1 MDGDTSNA
9 TALVKVAAAPR
20 RSGRQPA
27 GRPRAI
33 RSVWFGTVTPLW
45 APFPVVAVPWGW
57 FARVA
62 PADGR
67 DRAADTSMWPTR
79 GHVWSGCSPPFTE
92 DRLATGSV
100 VGRLPRR
107 HRRCGPAAAA
117 RPQAVLAKSLTAQ
130 RPDRRKVSANTVAHS
145 PGCTCSKRCGWPAA
159 VPSGSRPEDAVLQA
173 RPSLLPAMASAPPK
187 SAAHRTLLVQPGEN
201 ASAICRGSQLR
212 SPARQPTPRADI
224 GRQWRTCPGK
234 GPTAAGARRRL
245 RPRAPS
251 QPPDHCAYSMPVRR
265 VTAAM
270 ARLRRNR
277 VASPSSPRVVLGITT
292 AGGRPP
298 TWTPHAGVGRC
309 ITLETA
315 EAGDTATLGLD
326 GSLAA
331 RRPPH
336 NCAGYGAQRPAE
348 MLDSM
353 AVGRGYMVRMG
364 SPVRFRRGAPHP
376 D

>member
-1 MDGDTSNA
+1 
-9 TALVKVAAAPR
+9 
-20 RSGRQPA
+20 
-27 GRPRAI
+27 
-33 RSVWFGTVTPLW
+33 
-45 APFPVVAVPWGW
+45 VPWGW
-57 FARVA
+57 CARVA

-67 DRAADTSMWPTR
+67 ERAADTSMWPTR

-107 HRRCGPAAAA
+107 HRRCGPAAVA
-117 RPQAVLAKSLTAQ
+117 RPQAVLAKSLMAQ

-145 PGCTCSKRCGWPAA
+145 PRYTSSKRCGWPAA

-173 RPSLLPAMASAPPK
+173 RPSLLPAMASAPER
-187 SAAHRTLLVQPGEN
+187 AAHRTLLVQPGEN
-201 ASAICRGSQLR
+201 ASAICRSSQSR

-251 QPPDHCAYSMPVRR
+251 QPPDHCACSMPVQR

-277 VASPSSPRVVLGITT
+277 VTSTSSPRVVLGITT

-298 TWTPHAGVGRC
+298 IWTPHAGVGRC
-309 ITLETA
+309 MTLETA
-315 EAGDTATLGLD
+315 GAAT
-326 GSLAA
+326 
-331 RRPPH
+331 PPRS
-336 NCAGYGAQRPAE
+336 G
-348 MLDSM
+348 SM
-353 AVGRGYMVRMG
+353 AHRQHGGHPITVLVTDDRDLTLCG
-364 SPVRFRRGAPHP
+364 SGLRPLLSPTA
-376 D
+376 